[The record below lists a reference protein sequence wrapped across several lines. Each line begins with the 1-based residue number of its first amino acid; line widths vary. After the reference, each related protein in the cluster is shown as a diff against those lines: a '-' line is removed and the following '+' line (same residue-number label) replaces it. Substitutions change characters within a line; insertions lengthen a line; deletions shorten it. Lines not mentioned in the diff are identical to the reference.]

1 MIHHLGEIL
10 GMNRVKD
17 IEKILTRWTFAGWV
31 FVGEVLCELNI
42 LLELWP
48 QVLNGELIIVRHRD
62 LKYLSFLHE
71 VLLARKHIL
80 QEVFIDDI
88 LIGQIVLYYRGI
100 RH

>member
-1 MIHHLGEIL
+1 MHRVKDVEEIFTWWTFACWVFIGEIL
-10 GMNRVKD
+10 SK
-17 IEKILTRWTFAGWV
+17 
-31 FVGEVLCELNI
+31 LNI

-100 RH
+100 RQ